1 METMNSNDE
10 KQEEVQQDVAE
21 AYPSRLAI
29 RSVSTSHHWR
39 LLPPGVSMNTIP
51 MIMITQA
58 NVKEDDDEED
68 DDDEEENDDGEADDD
83 GRVPS
88 VDSPAWQRNENKYS
102 NIVIE

>member
-1 METMNSNDE
+1 METMNNNDE

-68 DDDEEENDDGEADDD
+68 DEEDDDDDDEEDGD
-83 GRVPS
+83 GQDALLNQCEDKAGPH
-88 VDSPAWQRNENKYS
+88 
-102 NIVIE
+102 